1 MKKMNQEIILELIQN
16 EDTISRAEI
25 AEITNLSPA
34 TVSNIVKELI
44 EMELVKETK
53 RGESR
58 GGRKPILLELNPEGA
73 YVVGLEW
80 GISEVKA
87 VLLNLNN
94 DIIEFRKKL
103 VNDFQVSHFIQIT
116 ETIINKFTNI
126 VKNKNK
132 IAGIGIGVHGLV
144 DPEKGR
150 SRFAP
155 HFDWKDVPIKDMVE
169 KKIDYPVLI
178 DNDVRMMALTE
189 KWEGRDNFIF
199 INTGPG
205 IGSAIVIKG
214 NLYYGRDYSAG
225 EFGHMTVIEDGPLCS
240 CGDHGCIES
249 LISINTLVKKYFPEI
264 ESDLSLKKLKN
275 EWEKLIE
282 FSCSGDNK
290 AKNILKKAGKYLGT
304 GIANIINFLNPDAII
319 IGGAFVKAK
328 NIILPVVKERI
339 KNKSLQIPGNNIKI
353 KTNSLG
359 KKAGAAGA
367 GILVLQELFKLKG
380 GD

>member
-264 ESDLSLKKLKN
+264 ESDLSLKRLKN